1 MFLREKLKEIFI
13 KEKGGRITMNTMNE
27 VLLRRKN
34 SFIVT
39 EKEFA
44 YDSFVAA
51 KNKED
56 LLDFLNEDS
65 KLKDLNH
72 EKFNSLEEF
81 YIAFVPDYLGKKD
94 VINDCNEYFKR
105 LGYTLGSSFDDLAFY
120 KLDHIRDTLME
131 VYDIL
136 KSLKGADINYST
148 LNDIST
154 DTESE
159 DNVELIKLEKA
170 TSDDYAKIIKNL
182 LSSKTSLSNK
192 DLEDIKNSVSVNS
205 NIILSIKEIPFKENL
220 IAVTKLLMQNG
231 LSLYTTKWFNNT
243 TDVLRLIVGLSDGDI
258 SLVTQCRFKNLKN
271 REKKFIVSLLNTV
284 VKNNSNAYEDMY
296 KKKNLWI
303 TAAYKLNVGTFKQYD
318 YALKAISMLRNGEHI
333 DTFMGKVDNLIKN
346 NQIIPAVDLLKTR
359 PGEFAR
365 RLNEFI
371 NKPDLTEKDLHY
383 IMNVYK
389 NIVSKL
395 SSPVLISIITFFKN
409 YNKEGLRVF
418 NVKAN
423 SSKSYAVLNTCND
436 LKSKFID
443 YIVQVSNNA
452 LVNLYMEKDYMGY
465 VYLSDEFKNFAIPN
479 TLRTSNSTSRIVT
492 RGSRES
498 FDYDKLRAFIHW
510 TNTEDGTRID
520 VDLSCGLFTE
530 NLTCVEYVDFT
541 HLKCEGMKHSGD
553 ITDGG
558 DFNGEGAAEFI
569 DIYVETLRKHNVKY
583 IVPQIYVFSKIP
595 FSQLNC
601 TFGYTNELTGKIN
614 PKNVFNKMAI
624 TTNEMN
630 IVPFIMDIETKE
642 IIYVDAPIAHC
653 DMKQKTTPKT
663 QMVETHLNSLQVILY
678 NFIHTNRMSMYDLV
692 KYNIQARGIETDDI
706 SNADVIFTNKQID
719 ITELNKKREENNQP
733 LIKVITPYD
742 IDEFVGDLL

>member
-1 MFLREKLKEIFI
+1 
-13 KEKGGRITMNTMNE
+13 MNE

-34 SFIVT
+34 SFIIT

-72 EKFNSLEEF
+72 KKFNSLEEF

-94 VINDCNEYFKR
+94 IINDCNGYFKK
-105 LGYTLGSSFDDLAFY
+105 LGYTLGSSFDDLVFY

-136 KSLKGADINYST
+136 KSLKGADVNYST

-159 DNVELIKLEKA
+159 DSSEDSVELVKLEKA
-170 TSDDYAKIIKNL
+170 TFNDYAKIIKNL

-192 DLEDIKNSVSVNS
+192 DLEDIKNSISVNS

-220 IAVTKLLMQNG
+220 IAVTKLLMEND

-258 SLVTQCRFKNLKN
+258 SLVTPCRFKNLKN

-284 VKNNSNAYEDMY
+284 IKNNNNAYEDMY

-333 DTFMGKVDNLIKN
+333 DTFMGKVNNLIN
-346 NQIIPAVDLLKTR
+346 TNQIIPAVDLLKTR

-383 IMNVYK
+383 IMNTYK
-389 NIVSKL
+389 NIVDKL
-395 SSPVLISIITFFKN
+395 SSTVLISIITFFKN
-409 YNKEGLRVF
+409 YNKEELRVF

-443 YIVQVSNNA
+443 YIIQVSNNA
-452 LVNLYMEKDYMGY
+452 LVNLYMKKDYMGY
-465 VYLSDEFKNFAIPN
+465 IYLGLDFKDFAIPN

-498 FDYDKLRAFIHW
+498 FDYDKLRTFIHW
-510 TNTEDGTRID
+510 TNTEKGARID
-520 VDLSCGLFTE
+520 IDLSCGFFTE

-541 HLKCEGMKHSGD
+541 HLECNGVKHSGD

-558 DFNGEGAAEFI
+558 DFNGNGAAEFI
-569 DIYVETLRKHNVKY
+569 DVDIDVLKEHNIKY
-583 IVPQIYVFSKIP
+583 IIPQVYVFSSIP
-595 FSQLNC
+595 FSKLNC
-601 TFGYTNELTGKIN
+601 TFGYTNEFTKNIN

-624 TTNEMN
+624 TANETN
-630 IVPFIMDIETKE
+630 IIPFIMDIETKE
-642 IIYVDAPIAHC
+642 IIYVDAPITHC
-653 DMKQKTTPKT
+653 DNMKNKT
-663 QMVETHLNSLQVILY
+663 QMVETHLNDLQAILY
-678 NFIHTNRMSMYDLV
+678 NFIHTKRMSMYDLI

-706 SNADVIFTNKQID
+706 YNADVVFTNKQID
-719 ITELNKKREENNQP
+719 FSELNKEREENNKP
-733 LIKVITPYD
+733 LIRVISAYD
-742 IDEFVGDLL
+742 IDEIVGDLL